1 MLESE
6 SRRITQKEERILLAF
21 GTRRRALFTTKK
33 KRKKSARTGST
44 PGRTCMS
51 FSDNEVKRGRTG
63 FPLSSHLA
71 NHMRVCVCVILS
83 LSFSYLILGVRV
95 SPRSQ
100 QQLHSCRV
108 TIARGL
114 NESSDATL
122 TIEGEVGTHHSSK
135 GRRRRKRREV
145 SEVRE

>member
-33 KRKKSARTGST
+33 KRKKSARASST

-51 FSDNEVKRGRTG
+51 FSSNEVKRDRMVL
-63 FPLSSHLA
+63 PPPNHLVNHLS
-71 NHMRVCVCVILS
+71 VCES
-83 LSFSYLILGVRV
+83 LSISLCHSYLILGLLV

-100 QQLHSCRV
+100 QELHSCGV
-108 TIARGL
+108 TIARGP
-114 NESSDATL
+114 NERSEAIHL
-122 TIEGEVGTHHSSK
+122 YIEGEGGTHHSSK
-135 GRRRRKRREV
+135 KRGKEENMREV
-145 SEVRE
+145 RSG

>member
-1 MLESE
+1 
-6 SRRITQKEERILLAF
+6 
-21 GTRRRALFTTKK
+21 
-33 KRKKSARTGST
+33 
-44 PGRTCMS
+44 MS

-100 QQLHSCRV
+100 QQLHNCGV
-108 TIARGL
+108 TPVRGL
-114 NESSDATL
+114 NESSVAPLET
-122 TIEGEVGTHHSSK
+122 
-135 GRRRRKRREV
+135 
-145 SEVRE
+145 